1 MKVNFNMEVEVIDE
15 VEKVTIMVDKYEA
28 MKYDINKE
36 QEVENIK
43 INESVFETDILRY
56 LVDAGD
62 LIIATRKKQLELKL
76 EESNGAIQEELK

>member
-62 LIIATRKKQLELKL
+62 LIIATRKKQLELKIK
-76 EESNGAIQEELK
+76 ESNGAIEEELK

>member
-62 LIIATRKKQLELKL
+62 LIIATRKKQLELKIK
-76 EESNGAIQEELK
+76 ESNGAIEKELN